1 MNPTSFLYFL
11 TVCKTCSF
19 SKAAELL
26 YISPQGVSKAIKKL
40 EDEFQCTFFIR
51 TPEGLI
57 LTPSGEILKK
67 YAEKITEEYALL
79 NKELSDLN
87 KKEVILGTTLGVYQ
101 VFNIPLL
108 NIIQKKYPDFSISYI
123 ESWDLQCEENVSDHI
138 YDLALTSGPVDAV
151 KFNSD
156 ILHTSAVCA
165 LVPDGHPLYGKP
177 LIRLD
182 DLRPYPLM
190 LISRQFR
197 IFHYFCERC
206 RLHGFEPMI
215 YDTAVMV
222 ENMIRVCPDQE
233 VIGIAIDSF
242 IEDRQ
247 PDNYRIVPL
256 PAEEVHWE
264 LALISAKDHSL
275 SPQVRQVRDTILNL
289 LQLS

>member
-40 EDEFQCTFFIR
+40 EDELQCALFVR

-57 LTPSGEILKK
+57 LTASGEILKK
-67 YAEKITEEYALL
+67 HAQIITEEYALL
-79 NKELSDLN
+79 KKDLSELN

-101 VFNIPLL
+101 VLHLPLL
-108 NIIQKKYPDFSISYI
+108 KILQEKYPDFSISYI
-123 ESWDLQCEENVSDHI
+123 ESWDLQCEENVYDHI

-156 ILHTSAVCA
+156 VLHTSALCA
-165 LVPDGHPLYGKP
+165 LIPDGHPLYGKP
-177 LIRLD
+177 FIRLD

-222 ENMIRVCPDQE
+222 ENMMQVCPEQE
-233 VIGIAIDSF
+233 V
-242 IEDRQ
+242 
-247 PDNYRIVPL
+247 VPL
-256 PAEEVHWE
+256 PSEEMHWE
-264 LALISAKDHSL
+264 LALIFAKDYSL
-275 SPQVRQVRDTILNL
+275 SPQAR
-289 LQLS
+289 